1 MDIWVTTDKRN
12 QLNFWDLEK
21 EEYKFVI
28 KSEYFAQKN
37 IASVVEVG
45 FLELVSVGSSQ
56 GLITIWDFL
65 G

>member
-12 QLNFWDLEK
+12 QLNFWDLET

-28 KSEYFAQKN
+28 KSEYFNQKN
-37 IASVVEVG
+37 IASVVEVE
-45 FLELVSVGSSQ
+45 FLELVGVGSSQ